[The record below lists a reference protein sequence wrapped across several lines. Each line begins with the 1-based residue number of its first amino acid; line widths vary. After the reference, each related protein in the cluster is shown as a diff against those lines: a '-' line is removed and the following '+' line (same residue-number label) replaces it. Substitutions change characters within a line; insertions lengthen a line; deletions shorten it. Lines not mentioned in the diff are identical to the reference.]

1 MSSLSPKQT
10 AAIAKH
16 VYAVRQE
23 SDMQTVM
30 ELSGGLGIKDLF
42 EVGKTSR
49 MEGSSGPLLLS
60 KKSGFGYVAKGI
72 GQRQGEALIVLR
84 GTVTTRDWWT
94 DANIGLQSG
103 PGGFLVHAG
112 FNDTYKSFHKDL
124 S

>member
-1 MSSLSPKQT
+1 MY
-10 AAIAKH
+10 I
-16 VYAVRQE
+16 AVRQE

-49 MEGSSGPLLLS
+49 MEGSSGPFLLS

-84 GTVTTRDWWT
+84 GTVTARDWWT

-103 PGGFLVHAG
+103 PEGSWFTPGSTIPINLFTKIYPVA
-112 FNDTYKSFHKDL
+112 
-124 S
+124 